1 MERLA
6 ESGIEVQE
14 QLWAVLAE
22 DEAMKGTDTP
32 KPLRAEVKHILWQVL
47 TLEAWEAIAQATSQS
62 IHHHVIEQMQTP
74 KVE

>member
-6 ESGIEVQE
+6 EPGIEVQE

-47 TLEAWEAIAQATSQS
+47 TLEAWELLTHGRS
-62 IHHHVIEQMQTP
+62 
-74 KVE
+74 